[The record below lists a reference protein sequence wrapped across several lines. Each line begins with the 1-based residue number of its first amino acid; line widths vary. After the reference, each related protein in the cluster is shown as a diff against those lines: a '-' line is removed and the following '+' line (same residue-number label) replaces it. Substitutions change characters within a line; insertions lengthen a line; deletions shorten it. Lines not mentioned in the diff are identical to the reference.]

1 MVSRAA
7 RVWLPGLVLV
17 GVVVA
22 MVRLAARPLGNTDT
36 YFHLRFGHE
45 FLHGWSLRDPGSVS
59 SFATRE
65 WLPTQWL
72 PQVLMA
78 WGEDQGGLATVA
90 WLSGLQ
96 LVILVLVVTWVCRHR
111 ADLVVVALV
120 VPVTLAACWPALS
133 MRPQVLSY
141 AFMAL
146 AVHAWWRAAE
156 TGARPWLLV
165 PLTWFWAMWHGMWPF
180 ALVVGVV
187 GVLAYVVHRRPGRG
201 EVLRQ
206 VGVLGGCAA
215 AAALTPVGPGLYP
228 AVLTV
233 AGRARFFGEWGP
245 PDFTSAN
252 GAAVVLLGVP
262 SLLVWLRR
270 GTDWPS
276 ALFLGLGLGLALY
289 SNRTLPLA
297 AVTLAP
303 LAAAA
308 LQQLLPTASSFPT
321 RRELGTGAAVGVMG
335 LVVLALVT
343 PHTANRPAGALVA
356 TGPEAALDD
365 LPPGTAVLDDW
376 GDGGY
381 VMWAHPQL
389 DLVMHGY
396 GDTFTTEEL
405 QRNSDILDLERGWQ
419 DLVRSTG
426 AEVAFLPTDQPLAAA
441 LEDAG
446 WRVVEEDEGV
456 ELLTAPDDWDD

>member
-59 SFATRE
+59 SFASRE

-78 WGEDQGGLATVA
+78 WGEDQGGLAAVA

-96 LVILVLVVTWVCRHR
+96 LVTLALVVMWVCRRR

-165 PLTWFWAMWHGMWPF
+165 PLSWFWAMWHGMWPF
-180 ALVVGVV
+180 ALVVGLV
-187 GVLAYVVHRRPGRG
+187 GVLACVAHRRPGRG

-252 GAAVVLLGVP
+252 GVAVVLLGVP
-262 SLLVWLRR
+262 GLLVWLRR

-303 LAAAA
+303 VAAAA
-308 LQQLLPTASSFPT
+308 LQQLLPTASVLPS
-321 RRELGTGAAVGVMG
+321 RRELGTGAAMGVLG
-335 LVVLALVT
+335 LAVLALVT
-343 PHTANRPAGALVA
+343 PHTADRPAGELLAKE
-356 TGPEAALDD
+356 PEAALDD
-365 LPPGTAVLDDW
+365 LPAGTAVLNDW

-396 GDTFTTEEL
+396 GDTFTTAEL

-426 AEVAFLPTDQPLAAA
+426 AEVAFLRTDQPLTAA

-446 WRVVEEDEGV
+446 WRVVEEGEGV
-456 ELLTAPDDWDD
+456 ELLTAPADWD

>member
-1 MVSRAA
+1 M
-7 RVWLPGLVLV
+7 
-17 GVVVA
+17 VVA
-22 MVRLAARPLGNTDT
+22 
-36 YFHLRFGHE
+36 F
-45 FLHGWSLRDPGSVS
+45 
-59 SFATRE
+59 
-65 WLPTQWL
+65 
-72 PQVLMA
+72 
-78 WGEDQGGLATVA
+78 
-90 WLSGLQ
+90 
-96 LVILVLVVTWVCRHR
+96 
-111 ADLVVVALV
+111 V

-141 AFMAL
+141 AFMAV

-180 ALVVGVV
+180 ALVAGVV
-187 GVLAYVVHRRPGRG
+187 GVVACVLHRRPGRS
-201 EVLRQ
+201 EVVRQ
-206 VGVLGGCAA
+206 LGVLLGCAIA
-215 AAALTPVGPGLYP
+215 GAITPVGPGLYP

-233 AGRARFFGEWGP
+233 AGRARFFAEWGP

-252 GAAVVLLGVP
+252 GAALALLAAP
-262 SLLVWLRR
+262 ALLVWLRR
-270 GTDWPS
+270 GTTWPG
-276 ALFLGLGLGLALY
+276 ALFLGLGLALALY

-297 AVTLAP
+297 AVTLAVV
-303 LAAAA
+303 AATA
-308 LQQLLPTASSFPT
+308 LQQLLSSASVTPS
-321 RRELGTGAAVGVMG
+321 RRELGLGAAAGVLG
-335 LVVLALVT
+335 LAVLAVLTPRTADGPDDDLVS
-343 PHTANRPAGALVA
+343 AEV
-356 TGPEAALDD
+356 EAALDD
-365 LPPGTAVLDDW
+365 LPAGTAVLNDW

-396 GDTFTTEEL
+396 GDTFTTAEL

-426 AEVAFLPTDQPLAAA
+426 AEVAFLPTDQPLTAA

-446 WRVVEEDEGV
+446 WRVVDGDDDV